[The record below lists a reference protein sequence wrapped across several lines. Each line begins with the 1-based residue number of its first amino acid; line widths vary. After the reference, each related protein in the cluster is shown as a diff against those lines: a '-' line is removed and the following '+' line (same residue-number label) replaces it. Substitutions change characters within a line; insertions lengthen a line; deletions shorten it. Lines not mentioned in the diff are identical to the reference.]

1 MMKLIDVTNNHSE
14 LVIEQLEN
22 TNANY
27 IKVFSLGQTTV
38 ICSGSSIS
46 KDVILL
52 NESRS
57 IKNSE
62 INFVL
67 KNILD
72 TTFDNVEFIYAP
84 NIVEISI
91 PVEDW
96 FSYFLKVRLSLL
108 D

>member
-22 TNANY
+22 TNANF
-27 IKVFSLGQTTV
+27 IKVFSLGPTTV
-38 ICSGSSIS
+38 ICSGSSMS

-52 NESRS
+52 NESRA

-72 TTFDNVEFIYAP
+72 TTIDNVEFIYAP
-84 NIVEISI
+84 NIVELSI
-91 PVEDW
+91 PVED
-96 FSYFLKVRLSLL
+96 
-108 D
+108 